1 MTLLFDLD
9 GTLLDTAPD
18 FAYAINTL
26 RTSFDKPP
34 LSIEIIRPTVSH
46 GVEAMLYTG
55 FGLKPTDP
63 TYAAVV
69 QQCIK
74 LYQEQLA
81 IHALPFPGILEL
93 LDHLENHQIAWGI
106 VTNKPAFLT
115 NPLMERLQLSHKAAC
130 IVSGDTTP
138 NSKPHPEPLLYAC
151 KKMAVQP
158 EHCIYIGDAARDIEA
173 GKAAGMFTIGALFG
187 YIDSIEEALNWEAD
201 HYVHHATEIWPYLQ
215 KKWLL
220 NSK

>member
-26 RTSFDKPP
+26 RATLGKPA
-34 LSIEIIRPTVSH
+34 LSIESIRPAVSH

-55 FGLKPTDP
+55 FELKPTDP
-63 TYAAVV
+63 TYTSVV

-81 IHALPFPGILEL
+81 YHALPFPGILEL
-93 LDHLENHQIAWGI
+93 LDHLESHQIAWGI

-115 NPLMERLQLSHKAAC
+115 DPLIERLKLSHRAGC
-130 IVSGDTTP
+130 VVSGDTTSH
-138 NSKPHPEPLLYAC
+138 SKPHPEPLLYAC
-151 KKMAVQP
+151 KKMSVQP
-158 EHCIYIGDAARDIEA
+158 EHCVYIGDAARDIEA

-187 YIDSIEEALNWEAD
+187 YIDSIEEALGWKAD
-201 HYVHHATEIWPYLQ
+201 YYVHQATDIWPYLQ
-215 KKWLL
+215 DKWLI
-220 NSK
+220 K

>member
-18 FAYAINTL
+18 FAYAINTVRATL
-26 RTSFDKPP
+26 NKPA
-34 LSIEIIRPTVSH
+34 LSVDIIRPSVSH
-46 GVEAMLYTG
+46 GSEAMVYTG
-55 FGLKPTDP
+55 FELKPGDP
-63 TYAAVV
+63 TYASVV

-74 LYQEQLA
+74 IYQEHLA
-81 IHALPFPGILEL
+81 THARPFPGILEL
-93 LDHLENHQIAWGI
+93 LDHLEHHQIAWGI
-106 VTNKPAFLT
+106 VTNKPAFLS
-115 NPLMERLQLSHKAAC
+115 NPLMERLNLSHRAAC

-151 KKMAVQP
+151 QKMAVPP
-158 EHCIYIGDAARDIEA
+158 EHCIYIGDAERDIQA

-187 YIDSIEEALNWEAD
+187 YIDSIEAALNWKAD

-220 NSK
+220 NLK